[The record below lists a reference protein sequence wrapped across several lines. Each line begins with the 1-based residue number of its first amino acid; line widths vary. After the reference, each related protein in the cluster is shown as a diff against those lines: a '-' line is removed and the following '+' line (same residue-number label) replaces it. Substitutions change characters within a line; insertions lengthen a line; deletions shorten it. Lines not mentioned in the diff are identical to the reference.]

1 MNYKNIDLYFHFR
14 DTADFTI
21 ELEGGFIK
29 TYLVTI
35 PQ

>member
-1 MNYKNIDLYFHFR
+1 MNYKNIYLYFYFR
-14 DTADFTI
+14 NAADFTI

-35 PQ
+35 TE